1 MFLKSLVLR
10 GFKSFAD
17 KTILGFEPGISVVV
31 GPNGSG
37 KSNVIDAI
45 SWVLGEQGPATLR
58 GGKMEDVI
66 FAGSPTK
73 PPLGMAEVELTIDN
87 SARLLPVEFSEVT
100 ISRTLF
106 RSGDSEYRMNGSICR
121 LLDISE
127 MLSDAG
133 VGKEQHTI
141 VGQGRLDEVLSADPV
156 QMRNIIE
163 DAAGVGK
170 HRRRKERAIRKIA
183 ATETNL
189 EHLGD
194 LLSEIR
200 RQLKPLRQQAEIA
213 ERHERIREERDRIKL
228 VLTARQ
234 LAALTEELGSPEA
247 GRREEE
253 LRAKEQELAA
263 AQASLAD
270 LEAERLA
277 HLGATA
283 ARREIG
289 WRMTQAGDRLASL
302 KRLAEER
309 ARTLKAE
316 LTAGNEDIEQ
326 ARMVELRRQQTEL
339 EAALADA
346 QREETAELA
355 ALNEIQ
361 PASERAR
368 EDLRRAE
375 AAFNAALRAQ
385 AQANA
390 DATGLRREI
399 AGAQASAQAAEIDR
413 KRLAERAEAAEIRR
427 RQIESRIAAAELE
440 LELAA
445 AGVRPS
451 EEALSKA
458 EERLEELTGLKDRL
472 LEEIRSLEKQAA
484 VLRARAGARAAAEA
498 KKTDA
503 GAALGSFPG
512 TSLLSELVELSPGH
526 RRALEVLVGPIDG
539 VVVASDREAAA
550 LALSASDEDEALT
563 VMVAEGSGIGVEGVP
578 PLIDRVQVLDP
589 RARGVLADVY
599 LASTLEE
606 AVTLAGRHR
615 HAIFLSEDGAVA
627 HGGVVSKGSA
637 ELASAVLD
645 CENKAAA
652 GREAMADLEGQI
664 AGARTRLK
672 EAATANREA
681 EAARARAADYLRARQ
696 TDGHRVEAE
705 IAEIAEAIRRSSDS
719 ALTMSGESGS
729 LDVRVGEAEA
739 AVIAAEAALQA
750 ARGDRDR
757 CAAAY
762 DDAAQS
768 SEAARMRS
776 GIAAERT
783 RQYVNR
789 LTQVAN
795 GLSDAA
801 GRLSGLGAR
810 QEALLTAQKQVGMVA
825 AACDLLARPVSEWA
839 GEAGSLHEQALA
851 AGLEIDRRVA
861 NLKARVTALVVELDQ
876 MRALSKQEDLGRS
889 EMRIRQRILEA
900 TMADEMH
907 ADPAATV
914 ERWGRQLEYP
924 EGQLPDDPMERTAAL
939 HDDALKK
946 RQVRLERELDQMGKV
961 NPLAAQEAESLAER
975 EEFLAGQI
983 SDVRESR
990 KDLRE
995 IIESVDAKIRE
1006 LFSAAFED
1014 IAREYTHLFS
1024 VLFPDG
1030 RGKLSLTDPTEI
1042 LESGVQVEASPKGK
1056 SLKRL
1061 SLLSGGERSMAA
1073 LALLFAIFK
1082 ARPSPFYI
1090 LDEVEAALDDA
1101 NLQRFLGL
1109 LDEFRGSSQLLVVT
1123 HQKRTMEIADV
1134 LYGVAMR
1141 PDGVT
1146 KVISERL
1153 KDFFPASVSASDSVV
1168 GSME

>member
-17 KTILGFEPGISVVV
+17 KTILAFEPGISVVV

-87 SARLLPVEFSEVT
+87 SAGLLPVEFSEVT

-106 RSGDSEYRMNGSICR
+106 RSGDSEYRMNGAICR

-170 HRRRKERAIRKIA
+170 HRRRKERAVRKIA
-183 ATETNL
+183 ATEVNL

-213 ERHERIREERDRIKL
+213 ERHERIRQERDRIRL
-228 VLTARQ
+228 VVIARQ
-234 LAALTEELGSPEA
+234 LAELTAELGSPEA
-247 GRREEE
+247 GRRDEQ
-253 LRAKEQELAA
+253 LGAKERELAEV
-263 AQASLAD
+263 QAELAD
-270 LEAERLA
+270 LEAGRLA
-277 HLGATA
+277 HLSATA
-283 ARREIG
+283 SQREIG
-289 WRMTQAGDRLASL
+289 WRLTQAGDRLASL
-302 KRLAEER
+302 KRLAGER

-339 EAALADA
+339 EASLAEA
-346 QREETAELA
+346 QRQESVEVA

-361 PASERAR
+361 PASDRAR
-368 EDLRRAE
+368 EALRAAE
-375 AAFNAALRAQ
+375 AALNAALRVHAQ
-385 AQANA
+385 ATAEA
-390 DATGLRREI
+390 SGLRREI
-399 AGAQASAQAAEIDR
+399 TAARAAAQSAEVER
-413 KRLAERAEAAEIRR
+413 NRLSERAAAADLKRK
-427 RQIESRIAAAELE
+427 QVESQVGVAELE
-440 LELAA
+440 LDLATA
-445 AGVRPS
+445 
-451 EEALSKA
+451 ALSPA
-458 EERLEELTGLKDRL
+458 EQARQKSEDHLEELIGLKDRL
-472 LEEIRSLEKQAA
+472 LEEIRSLEKHAA
-484 VLRARAGARAAAEA
+484 VLRARAGA
-498 KKTDA
+498 
-503 GAALGSFPG
+503 
-512 TSLLSELVELSPGH
+512 
-526 RRALEVLVGPIDG
+526 
-539 VVVASDREAAA
+539 SDQ
-550 LALSASDEDEALT
+550 DEALT

-578 PLIDRVQVLDP
+578 QLIDRVQVLDP
-589 RARGVLADVY
+589 RVRAVLADVY
-599 LASTLEE
+599 LASTLED
-606 AVTLAGRHR
+606 AVRLAGRHR

-627 HGGVVSKGSA
+627 HGGLVSKGSA
-637 ELASAVLD
+637 ELASAVAEAEGKID
-645 CENKAAA
+645 A
-652 GREAMADLEGQI
+652 GRAAMKDLEAQI
-664 AGARTRLK
+664 VGARVRVK
-672 EAATANREA
+672 EAAAAHRQA
-681 EAARARAADYLRARQ
+681 EAAKARAAEYLRSRQ
-696 TDGHRVEAE
+696 SDAHRVEVE
-705 IAEIAEAIRRSSDS
+705 IAEIARVTQR
-719 ALTMSGESGS
+719 SGESEVTRVDLSGS
-729 LDVRVGEAEA
+729 LEVRVEEAEA
-739 AVIAAEAALQA
+739 AVVQAEAALLT
-750 ARGDRDR
+750 ARAERER

-762 DDAAQS
+762 DEAAQA
-768 SEAARMRS
+768 SEAARMRA

-789 LTQVAN
+789 LKQVVN
-795 GLSDAA
+795 GLSEAA
-801 GRLSGLGAR
+801 GRLSGLGVR
-810 QEALLTAQKQVGMVA
+810 QEALLRAQKQVGSVA

-839 GEAGSLHEQALA
+839 GEAKARHDQALA
-851 AGLEIDRRVA
+851 AGTEIDRQVGG
-861 NLKARVTALVVELDQ
+861 LKSRLQVLSAELKE

-900 TMADEMH
+900 TLLDEMH
-907 ADPAATV
+907 VDPATIV
-914 ERWGRQLEYP
+914 ERWGSQLEFA
-924 EGQLPDDPMERTAAL
+924 EGEVPDELMDRTAAL
-939 HDDALKK
+939 PDDALKK
-946 RQVRLERELDQMGKV
+946 RQVRLDRELDQMGKV

-975 EEFLAGQI
+975 EEFLARQM

-995 IIESVDAKIRE
+995 IIESVDIKIRE

-1141 PDGVT
+1141 SDGVT

-1153 KDFFPASVSASDSVV
+1153 KDFFPATISSPGSVV
-1168 GSME
+1168 GSLE

>member
-87 SARLLPVEFSEVT
+87 SAHLLPVEFSEVT

-194 LLSEIR
+194 LLGEIR

-213 ERHERIREERDRIKL
+213 ERHERIREERDRIRL
-228 VLTARQ
+228 VVITRQ
-234 LAALTEELGSPEA
+234 LAALTDELGSPEA

-253 LRAKEQELAA
+253 LRVKEQDLAA
-263 AQASLAD
+263 LQAELAD

-339 EAALADA
+339 EASLAEA
-346 QREETAELA
+346 QREEAAELA

-368 EDLRRAE
+368 EELRSAE
-375 AAFNAALRAQ
+375 AALNAALRAQ

-390 DATGLRREI
+390 DAAGLRREI
-399 AGAQASAQAAEIDR
+399 AAAQASAQAAEVDR
-413 KRLAERAEAAEIRR
+413 KRLAERAEAAEIKR
-427 RQIESRIAAAELE
+427 RQTESRIAAAELE
-440 LELAA
+440 LDLVVSAL
-445 AGVRPS
+445 RPS
-451 EEALSKA
+451 EEALQKA
-458 EERLEELTGLKDRL
+458 EERLEELGGLKDRL
-472 LEEIRSLEKQAA
+472 LEEIRNLEKQVA

-498 KKTDA
+498 KKTGA
-503 GAALGSFPG
+503 GATLRSFPG

-539 VVVASDREAAA
+539 VVVASDRDAAA
-550 LALSASDEDEALT
+550 RALGASDEDEALT

-589 RARGVLADVY
+589 LARAVLADVY

-627 HGGVVSKGSA
+627 HGGLVSKGSA
-637 ELASAVLD
+637 ELASAVL
-645 CENKAAA
+645 ESEGKIAA

-664 AGARTRLK
+664 AAARARLK
-672 EAATANREA
+672 DAAAAHREA
-681 EAARARAADYLRARQ
+681 EASRVRSAEYLRARQ
-696 TDGHRVEAE
+696 TEGLRVEAE
-705 IAEIAEAIRRSSDS
+705 IAEITEAARRSGESAISRSDQ
-719 ALTMSGESGS
+719 SGS
-729 LDVRVGEAEA
+729 LDARMEEADA
-739 AVIAAEAALQA
+739 AVLVAETALQA
-750 ARGDRDR
+750 ARDERDR

-783 RQYVNR
+783 RQYMNR
-789 LTQVAN
+789 LKQVVN

-810 QEALLTAQKQVGMVA
+810 QEALLRAQKQVSAVA

-839 GEAGSLHEQALA
+839 GEARSLHEQALA
-851 AGLEIDRRVA
+851 AGVEIDRRVA
-861 NLKARVTALVVELDQ
+861 ELKAKVIAVTVELDQ

-900 TMADEMH
+900 TLSDEMH
-907 ADPAATV
+907 HDPSATV
-914 ERWGRQLEYP
+914 ERWGRELEFA
-924 EGQLPDDPMERTAAL
+924 EGEVPDDPMERTAAL
-939 HDDALKK
+939 SDDALKK

-983 SDVRESR
+983 NDVKQSR
-990 KDLRE
+990 RDLRE

-1006 LFSAAFED
+1006 LFSAALTD

-1030 RGKLSLTDPTEI
+1030 VGKLSLTDPTEI

-1153 KDFFPASVSASDSVV
+1153 KDFFPASLSAPDSVV
-1168 GSME
+1168 GSLE